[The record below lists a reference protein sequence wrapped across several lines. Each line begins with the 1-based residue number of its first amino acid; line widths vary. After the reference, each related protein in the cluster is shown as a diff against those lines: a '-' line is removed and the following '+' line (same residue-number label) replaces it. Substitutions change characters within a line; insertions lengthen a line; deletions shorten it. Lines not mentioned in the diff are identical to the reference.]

1 MSGMAADGVL
11 YGRGISFP
19 PRVGPD
25 GALVWSA
32 GELNV
37 RECICTI
44 LRTRPGERVEM
55 PAFGCGLDRY
65 LYEPNNVATLRL
77 ISEDVQQ
84 SLARWEPR
92 IRVDGVTA
100 SVSPA
105 DSRAVDVTI
114 GYTLVATG
122 IRERMQLT
130 VSGSGELEAS

>member
-1 MSGMAADGVL
+1 MSGLAADGVL

-25 GALVWSA
+25 GGLVWSL

-44 LRTRPGERVEM
+44 LRTRPGERVEL
-55 PAFGCGLDRY
+55 PSFGCGLDRY

-84 SLARWEPR
+84 ALIRWEPR
-92 IRVDGVTA
+92 IRVDAVTA
-100 SVSPA
+100 SVNLA
-105 DSRAVDVTI
+105 DARAVDVTI
-114 GYTLVATG
+114 NYTLVATG
-122 IRERMQLT
+122 IRERMQLS
-130 VSGSGELEAS
+130 VSSAGELEAS